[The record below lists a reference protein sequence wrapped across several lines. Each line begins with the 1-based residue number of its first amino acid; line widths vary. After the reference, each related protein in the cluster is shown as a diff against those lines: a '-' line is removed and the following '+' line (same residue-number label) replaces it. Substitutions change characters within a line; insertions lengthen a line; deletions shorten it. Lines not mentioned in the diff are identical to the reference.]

1 MVDILSRIRQI
12 EIEDTEQ
19 GENKVEDFLSLVIM
33 LAVAGTVIGVVLGIV
48 ASFIRIGTMLAPI
61 IVGGSL
67 MILFYQVNDYN
78 INFEERTNEII
89 ELLQEQEIPNF
100 LKTE

>member
-1 MVDILSRIRQI
+1 
-12 EIEDTEQ
+12 
-19 GENKVEDFLSLVIM
+19 M